1 MGIKSLFFEE
11 VDEPNDDIDL
21 SELASGLDTPEEEVE
36 VADVNLGRDNVV
48 LEIYSANDLSD
59 LDKSIFK
66 VEDLMKTLPA
76 EMPTAAKRSTVES
89 IMNTVGLDV
98 ASTIEDGTTRINI
111 LNASLNKTI
120 EAVNADIEGAQ
131 DKIEQLKIEIANN
144 EKLIADSKATI
155 KDFTQDVNVEVERI
169 QNLINFIGGE

>member
-11 VDEPNDDIDL
+11 VDEPSDDIDL
-21 SELASGLDTPEEEVE
+21 SELASGLDTSEEVE
-36 VADVNLGRDNVV
+36 VADVDLDKDNTI

-76 EMPTAAKRSTVES
+76 EMPTAAKKSTVES

>member
-11 VDEPNDDIDL
+11 VDEPSDDIDL
-21 SELASGLDTPEEEVE
+21 SELASGLDTSEEVE
-36 VADVNLGRDNVV
+36 VADVDLDKDNTI

-66 VEDLMKTLPA
+66 VEDLMKTLPS
-76 EMPTAAKRSTVES
+76 EMPTAAKKSTVES

-98 ASTIEDGTTRINI
+98 SSTIEDGTTRINI

-144 EKLIADSKATI
+144 EKLISDSKATI
-155 KDFTQDVNVEVERI
+155 KNFTEDVNAEVERI